1 MLFSRSSLSG
11 EQEEEEGQGERGER
25 SQPSNSFNQ
34 PLANPSEKI
43 EV

>member
-25 SQPSNSFNQ
+25 SQPSNPFNQ